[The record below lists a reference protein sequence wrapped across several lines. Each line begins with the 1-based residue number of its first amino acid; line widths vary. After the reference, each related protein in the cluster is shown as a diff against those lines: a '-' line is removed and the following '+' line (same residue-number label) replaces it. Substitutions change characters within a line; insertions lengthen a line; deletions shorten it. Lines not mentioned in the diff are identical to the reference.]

1 MRDDLPRIAAHP
13 AAGGPQRA
21 KDFVIS
27 TGLELR
33 KRIPLAR
40 FAPLLR
46 RAAAQK
52 SRSAKIVLDGAG
64 RAGAGNY
71 LISTLA
77 PASSNF
83 FLIAAASSLLTP
95 SLTVFR
101 APSTR
106 SWASFRPRL
115 VTSRLALMTLF
126 LLSAASLCTMLNH
139 F

>member
-1 MRDDLPRIAAHP
+1 MRDDLPRIAAHT
-13 AAGGPQRA
+13 AAGGPKKA

-95 SLTVFR
+95 SLTVFG

-106 SWASFRPRL
+106 SFASFSPRPAPARTAAIELMRL
-115 VTSRLALMTLF
+115 PTTPVGQSEQ
-126 LLSAASLCTMLNH
+126 
-139 F
+139 

>member
-1 MRDDLPRIAAHP
+1 MLDPLYLRLRRSRHPSWAKSEKQRKGQITAMRDDLPRIAAHT
-13 AAGGPQRA
+13 ATGGPKKA

-64 RAGAGNY
+64 RAGARSEERRVGKERRCRW
-71 LISTLA
+71 
-77 PASSNF
+77 PA
-83 FLIAAASSLLTP
+83 A
-95 SLTVFR
+95 
-101 APSTR
+101 
-106 SWASFRPRL
+106 
-115 VTSRLALMTLF
+115 
-126 LLSAASLCTMLNH
+126 H
-139 F
+139 

>member
-1 MRDDLPRIAAHP
+1 MRDDLPRIAAHT
-13 AAGGPQRA
+13 AAGGPKKA

-71 LISTLA
+71 LLSTLA
-77 PASSNF
+77 PASSNL
-83 FLIAAASSLLTP
+83 FLLAAASSLLTP
-95 SLTVFR
+95 SLTVFA
-101 APSTR
+101 APSP
-106 SWASFRPRL
+106 SSFASPRP
-115 VTSRLALMTLF
+115 SRVP
-126 LLSAASLCTMLNH
+126 S
-139 F
+139 